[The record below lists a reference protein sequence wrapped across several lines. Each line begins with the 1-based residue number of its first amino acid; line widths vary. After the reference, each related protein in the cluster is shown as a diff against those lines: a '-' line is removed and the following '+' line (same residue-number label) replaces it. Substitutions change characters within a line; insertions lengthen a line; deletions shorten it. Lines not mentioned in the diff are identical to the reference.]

1 MAKFKLN
8 VGGVAKWLILNK
20 EGLTNDELAKLVR
33 AKMGGNCSAA
43 SIAWY
48 KSKMR
53 KTGELAGGRKAVELS
68 EDDMDDWMD
77 ETVIRSEDDLMD
89 AAAAILAG
97 RCEVKPDFDAIN
109 VTVDE

>member
-77 ETVIRSEDDLMD
+77 ETVET
-89 AAAAILAG
+89 
-97 RCEVKPDFDAIN
+97 VVPDFDAIN
-109 VTVDE
+109 VAVDE